1 MDKKLNFT
9 DLCNFYA
16 KASGVPAAEAESFVH
31 AFFEI
36 VVEGLEKDGAVKIN
50 GLGTFKLVEVE
61 SRSSV
66 NINTGER
73 FEIDGHKR
81 LTFVPAD
88 SLKEIINA
96 PFAMFEPV
104 EVEDDFDDD
113 DDDKDV
119 ANEDASLDE
128 ALVAEEQE
136 ETVIDS
142 LKGVAEEQ
150 APVEEIAPVA
160 EIIEEATETS
170 EEPIS
175 VESEEV
181 TAVDTEELA
190 AERAIAPEVA
200 EEVIEEKIA
209 EEVSTFVAK
218 VEIEEEMPI
227 EAASENVSNAAN
239 VEIEE
244 EMPID
249 EADYATEEVAA
260 ENIVEPVSLSAEAH
274 NEESAEVVIE
284 ETSEEVIEEVA
295 GESLNESIDDHQIEN
310 TEKKPEEKEVV
321 PAVAKEKIT
330 PIKAKSLYFDTLP
343 RKKKSNKF
351 LKVVIVLAVVAL
363 CAGAAFIGMWYYENK
378 YNGPVFVNEQIA
390 VIEKV
395 ETPVVEVPAD
405 TLTQSADSIVATEDS
420 LSVVAA
426 DTVAMEPEIIR
437 QKDSV
442 AEQPQ
447 IKEVKKP
454 VERFKIVDALA
465 VRELST
471 IFVAD
476 TTDYRITG
484 TLCTHKVKSEETL
497 IRISLNHYGDKRLWP
512 YIVKYNNMVRPN
524 DLACDMV
531 LKIPRLVPRK

>member
-16 KASGVPAAEAESFVH
+16 KAAGVPAAEAESFVH

-113 DDDKDV
+113 DDEKDA
-119 ANEDASLDE
+119 ANEDASLEE
-128 ALVAEEQE
+128 APVAEELDETATDSIE
-136 ETVIDS
+136 EA
-142 LKGVAEEQ
+142 AEEQ
-150 APVEEIAPVA
+150 APVEEIATVAEITEEATDTPEEPIIVENEEVVAVEAEEPVA
-160 EIIEEATETS
+160 EEIIEPE
-170 EEPIS
+170 
-175 VESEEV
+175 
-181 TAVDTEELA
+181 A
-190 AERAIAPEVA
+190 AEET
-200 EEVIEEKIA
+200 IEEEIA
-209 EEVSTFVAK
+209 DEGSTFVAK
-218 VEIEEEMPI
+218 VEIEEEMPV
-227 EAASENVSNAAN
+227 EAASEDVSRAVNA
-239 VEIEE
+239 EIEE

-249 EADYATEEVAA
+249 EADYAAEEVAA
-260 ENIVEPVSLSAEAH
+260 GNIAGPVPVPEEAPVEEPAEEAMEDTP
-274 NEESAEVVIE
+274 EEI
-284 ETSEEVIEEVA
+284 IEEVA
-295 GESLNESIDDHQIEN
+295 EEPQSESVEEPQIEN
-310 TEKKPEEKEVV
+310 VEEKPEKKEVV
-321 PAVAKEKIT
+321 PAVAKETIT
-330 PIKAKSLYFDTLP
+330 PIKEKSLYFDTLP

-351 LKVVIVLAVVAL
+351 LKVVIVLAVVAF

-378 YNGPVFVNEQIA
+378 YNGPVFVKEQIA

-405 TLTQSADSIVATEDS
+405 TLTQSADSVVATEDS

-497 IRISLNHYGDKRLWP
+497 IRISLSHYGDKRLWP

-524 DLACDMV
+524 DLACDMM

>member
-16 KASGVPAAEAESFVH
+16 KAAGVPVAEAESFVH

-113 DDDKDV
+113 DEKDA
-119 ANEDASLDE
+119 ANEDASLEE
-128 ALVAEEQE
+128 APVAEEQDETATDSIE
-136 ETVIDS
+136 EA
-142 LKGVAEEQ
+142 AEEQ
-150 APVEEIAPVA
+150 APVEEIAALAEITEEATDTPEEPIIVENEEVVAVEAEEPVA
-160 EIIEEATETS
+160 EEIIEPE
-170 EEPIS
+170 
-175 VESEEV
+175 
-181 TAVDTEELA
+181 A
-190 AERAIAPEVA
+190 AEET
-200 EEVIEEKIA
+200 IEEEIA
-209 EEVSTFVAK
+209 DEGSTFVAK
-218 VEIEEEMPI
+218 VEIEEEMPV
-227 EAASENVSNAAN
+227 EAASEDVSRTVNA
-239 VEIEE
+239 EIEE

-249 EADYATEEVAA
+249 EADYAAEEVAA
-260 ENIVEPVSLSAEAH
+260 GNIAEPVQVLEEAPVEEPAEEAMEDTP
-274 NEESAEVVIE
+274 EEIV
-284 ETSEEVIEEVA
+284 EEVA
-295 GESLNESIDDHQIEN
+295 EEPQSESVEEPQIDNIE
-310 TEKKPEEKEVV
+310 EKPEEKEVV

-330 PIKAKSLYFDTLP
+330 PIKEKSLYFDTLP

-351 LKVVIVLAVVAL
+351 LKVVITLAIIAL
-363 CAGAAFIGMWYYENK
+363 CAGAAFIGWWYYENK
-378 YNGPVFVNEQIA
+378 YNEPVPVKEQIA

-405 TLTQSADSIVATEDS
+405 TLTQSADSVVATEDS

-426 DTVAMEPEIIR
+426 DTLAMEPEIIR

-447 IKEVKKP
+447 KKEVKKP

>member
-113 DDDKDV
+113 DDKDV

-128 ALVAEEQE
+128 APVAEEQE
-136 ETVIDS
+136 EAIIDS
-142 LKGVAEEQ
+142 VEGVAEEQ
-150 APVEEIAPVA
+150 APVEEISPAT

-181 TAVDTEELA
+181 TAVATEELA
-190 AERAIAPEVA
+190 AERVIEPEVA

-209 EEVSTFVAK
+209 EEVSTFLAK
-218 VEIEEEMPI
+218 VEIEEEMPV
-227 EAASENVSNAAN
+227 EAASEDVSRAVN

-249 EADYATEEVAA
+249 EADYAAEEVAA
-260 ENIVEPVSLSAEAH
+260 GNIAEPVQVLEEAPVEEPAEEAMEDTP
-274 NEESAEVVIE
+274 EEIV
-284 ETSEEVIEEVA
+284 EEVA
-295 GESLNESIDDHQIEN
+295 EEPQSESVEEPQIDNIE
-310 TEKKPEEKEVV
+310 EKPEEKEVV

-330 PIKAKSLYFDTLP
+330 PIKEKSLYFDTLP

-351 LKVVIVLAVVAL
+351 LKVVIFLAVVAL

-378 YNGPVFVNEQIA
+378 YYRPVFVKEQIA

-405 TLTQSADSIVATEDS
+405 TLTQSADSVVATEDS
-420 LSVVAA
+420 LSVVAV

>member
-128 ALVAEEQE
+128 APVAEEQE
-136 ETVIDS
+136 EAVIDS
-142 LKGVAEEQ
+142 VEGVAEEQ
-150 APVEEIAPVA
+150 TPVEEISPAT

-227 EAASENVSNAAN
+227 EAASENVSSAAN

-249 EADYATEEVAA
+249 EADYAAEEVAA
-260 ENIVEPVSLSAEAH
+260 GNIAGPVPVPEEAPVEEPAEEAMEDTP
-274 NEESAEVVIE
+274 EEI
-284 ETSEEVIEEVA
+284 IEEVVEEPQS
-295 GESLNESIDDHQIEN
+295 ESVEEPQIEN

-321 PAVAKEKIT
+321 PAVAKETIT
-330 PIKAKSLYFDTLP
+330 PIKEKSLYFDTLP

-351 LKVVIVLAVVAL
+351 LKVVIVLAVVAF

-395 ETPVVEVPAD
+395 ETPILEVPAD
-405 TLTQSADSIVATEDS
+405 TLTQSADSVVATEDS
-420 LSVVAA
+420 IAVAA
-426 DTVAMEPEIIR
+426 DSVATEPEVIE

-442 AEQPQ
+442 IVQPQ
-447 IKEVKKP
+447 IKEEKKP
-454 VERFKIVDALA
+454 AERLKIVDALA

-476 TTDYRITG
+476 TTDYRIAG

>member
-128 ALVAEEQE
+128 APVAEEQE
-136 ETVIDS
+136 EAVIDS
-142 LKGVAEEQ
+142 VKGVAEEQ
-150 APVEEIAPVA
+150 TPVEEISPAI

-170 EEPIS
+170 EETIS

-181 TAVDTEELA
+181 TAVATEEP
-190 AERAIAPEVA
+190 AERVIEPEVA

-227 EAASENVSNAAN
+227 EAASENVSSAAN

-249 EADYATEEVAA
+249 EADYPTEEVAA
-260 ENIVEPVSLSAEAH
+260 ENIVEPLSLSAEAH

-284 ETSEEVIEEVA
+284 ETSEEIIEEVA
-295 GESLNESIDDHQIEN
+295 EEPLNESIDDHQIEN
-310 TEKKPEEKEVV
+310 TEKKPEEKEVA

-351 LKVVIVLAVVAL
+351 LKVVIFLAVVAL

-378 YNGPVFVNEQIA
+378 YNRPVFVKEQIA

-405 TLTQSADSIVATEDS
+405 TLTQSADSVVATEDS
-420 LSVVAA
+420 LSVVAV

>member
-113 DDDKDV
+113 DDKDV

-128 ALVAEEQE
+128 APVAEEQE
-136 ETVIDS
+136 EAVIDS
-142 LKGVAEEQ
+142 VEGVAEEQ
-150 APVEEIAPVA
+150 APVEEISPAT

-181 TAVDTEELA
+181 TAVATEELA
-190 AERAIAPEVA
+190 AERVIEPEVA

-209 EEVSTFVAK
+209 EEVSTFLAK
-218 VEIEEEMPI
+218 VEIEEEMPV
-227 EAASENVSNAAN
+227 EAASEDVSRAVN

-249 EADYATEEVAA
+249 EADYAAEEVAA
-260 ENIVEPVSLSAEAH
+260 GNIAEPVQVLEEAPVEEPAEEAMEDTP
-274 NEESAEVVIE
+274 EEIV
-284 ETSEEVIEEVA
+284 EEVA
-295 GESLNESIDDHQIEN
+295 EEPQSESVEEPQIDNIE
-310 TEKKPEEKEVV
+310 EKPEEKEVV

-330 PIKAKSLYFDTLP
+330 PIKEKSLYFDTLP

-351 LKVVIVLAVVAL
+351 LKVVIFLAVVAL

-378 YNGPVFVNEQIA
+378 YYRPVFVKEQIA

-405 TLTQSADSIVATEDS
+405 TLTQSADSVVATEDS
-420 LSVVAA
+420 LSVVAV

>member
-16 KASGVPAAEAESFVH
+16 KAAGVPAAEAESFVH

-113 DDDKDV
+113 DDEKDA

-128 ALVAEEQE
+128 APVAEEQDETATDSIE
-136 ETVIDS
+136 EA
-142 LKGVAEEQ
+142 AEEQ
-150 APVEEIAPVA
+150 APVEEIAAVAEITEEATDTPEEPIIVENEEVVAVEAEEPVA
-160 EIIEEATETS
+160 EEIIEPE
-170 EEPIS
+170 
-175 VESEEV
+175 
-181 TAVDTEELA
+181 A
-190 AERAIAPEVA
+190 AEET
-200 EEVIEEKIA
+200 IEEEEIA
-209 EEVSTFVAK
+209 DEGSTFVAK
-218 VEIEEEMPI
+218 VEIEEEMPV
-227 EAASENVSNAAN
+227 EAASEDVSRAVNA
-239 VEIEE
+239 EIEE

-249 EADYATEEVAA
+249 EADYATEEIAA

-274 NEESAEVVIE
+274 NEESAEEAMEDTPE
-284 ETSEEVIEEVA
+284 EIIEEVA
-295 GESLNESIDDHQIEN
+295 EEPQSESVEEPQIEN
-310 TEKKPEEKEVV
+310 TEKKPEEKEVA

-378 YNGPVFVNEQIA
+378 YNGPVFVKEQIA

-405 TLTQSADSIVATEDS
+405 TLAQPADSIVAAEDS
-420 LSVVAA
+420 IAVAA
-426 DTVAMEPEIIR
+426 DSVATEPEVIE

-442 AEQPQ
+442 VVQPQ
-447 IKEVKKP
+447 IKEEKKP
-454 VERFKIVDALA
+454 AERLKIVDALA

-476 TTDYRITG
+476 TTDYRIAG

-497 IRISLNHYGDKRLWP
+497 IRISLSHYGDKRLWP

-531 LKIPRLVPRK
+531 LKIPRLVPRN

>member
-16 KASGVPAAEAESFVH
+16 KASGLPAAEAESFVH

-128 ALVAEEQE
+128 APVAEEQE
-136 ETVIDS
+136 EAVIDS
-142 LKGVAEEQ
+142 VKGVAEEQ
-150 APVEEIAPVA
+150 TPVEEISPAI
-160 EIIEEATETS
+160 EILEEATETS
-170 EEPIS
+170 EETIS

-181 TAVDTEELA
+181 TAVATEEP
-190 AERAIAPEVA
+190 AERVIEPEVA

-227 EAASENVSNAAN
+227 EAASENVSSAAN

-274 NEESAEVVIE
+274 NEESAEMVIE
-284 ETSEEVIEEVA
+284 ETSEEIIEEVA
-295 GESLNESIDDHQIEN
+295 EEPLNESIDDHQIEN
-310 TEKKPEEKEVV
+310 TEKKPEEKEVA

-351 LKVVIVLAVVAL
+351 LKVVIFLAVVAL

-378 YNGPVFVNEQIA
+378 YNGPIFVKEQIA

-405 TLTQSADSIVATEDS
+405 TLTQSADSVVATEDS

>member
-1 MDKKLNFT
+1 
-9 DLCNFYA
+9 
-16 KASGVPAAEAESFVH
+16 
-31 AFFEI
+31 
-36 VVEGLEKDGAVKIN
+36 
-50 GLGTFKLVEVE
+50 
-61 SRSSV
+61 
-66 NINTGER
+66 
-73 FEIDGHKR
+73 

-113 DDDKDV
+113 DDKDV

-128 ALVAEEQE
+128 APVAEEQE
-136 ETVIDS
+136 EAIIDS
-142 LKGVAEEQ
+142 VEGVAEEQ
-150 APVEEIAPVA
+150 APVEEISPAT

-181 TAVDTEELA
+181 TAVATEELA
-190 AERAIAPEVA
+190 AERVIEPEVA

-209 EEVSTFVAK
+209 EEVSTFLAK
-218 VEIEEEMPI
+218 VEIEEEMPV
-227 EAASENVSNAAN
+227 EAASEDVSRAVN

-249 EADYATEEVAA
+249 EADYAAEEVAA
-260 ENIVEPVSLSAEAH
+260 GNIAEPVQVLEEAPVEEPAEEAMEDTP
-274 NEESAEVVIE
+274 EEIV
-284 ETSEEVIEEVA
+284 EEVA
-295 GESLNESIDDHQIEN
+295 EEPQSESVEEPQIEN
-310 TEKKPEEKEVV
+310 VEVKPEEKEVV

-330 PIKAKSLYFDTLP
+330 PIKEKSLYFDTLP

-351 LKVVIVLAVVAL
+351 LKVVIFLAVVAL

-378 YNGPVFVNEQIA
+378 YYRPVFVKEQIA

-476 TTDYRITG
+476 TTDYRIAG

-497 IRISLNHYGDKRLWP
+497 IRISLSHYGDKRLWP

>member
-16 KASGVPAAEAESFVH
+16 KAAGVPAAEAESFLH

-113 DDDKDV
+113 DDEKDA
-119 ANEDASLDE
+119 ANEDASLEE
-128 ALVAEEQE
+128 APVAEEQD
-136 ETVIDS
+136 ETATDS
-142 LKGVAEEQ
+142 IEGAAEEQ
-150 APVEEIAPVA
+150 APVEEIAAVAEITEEATDTPEESIIVENEEVVAVEAEEPVA
-160 EIIEEATETS
+160 EEIIEPEAAEEIIEEE
-170 EEPIS
+170 
-175 VESEEV
+175 
-181 TAVDTEELA
+181 
-190 AERAIAPEVA
+190 IADEG
-200 EEVIEEKIA
+200 
-209 EEVSTFVAK
+209 STFVAK
-218 VEIEEEMPI
+218 VEIEEEMPV
-227 EAASENVSNAAN
+227 EAASEDVSRTVN

-249 EADYATEEVAA
+249 EADYAAEEVAA
-260 ENIVEPVSLSAEAH
+260 GNIAEPVPVPEEAPVEEPAEEAMEDTP
-274 NEESAEVVIE
+274 EEI
-284 ETSEEVIEEVA
+284 IEEVA
-295 GESLNESIDDHQIEN
+295 EEPQSESVEEPQIVNVE
-310 TEKKPEEKEVV
+310 EKPEEKEVV

-330 PIKAKSLYFDTLP
+330 PIKEKSLYFDTLP

-351 LKVVIVLAVVAL
+351 LKVVIVLAVVAF

-395 ETPVVEVPAD
+395 ETPILEVPAD
-405 TLTQSADSIVATEDS
+405 TLAQPADSIVAAEDS
-420 LSVVAA
+420 IAVAA
-426 DTVAMEPEIIR
+426 DSVATEPEVIE

-442 AEQPQ
+442 VVQPQ
-447 IKEVKKP
+447 IKEEKKP

-476 TTDYRITG
+476 TTDYRIAG

-531 LKIPRLVPRK
+531 LKIPRLVPRN

>member
-113 DDDKDV
+113 DDKDV

-128 ALVAEEQE
+128 APVAEEQE
-136 ETVIDS
+136 EAIIDS
-142 LKGVAEEQ
+142 VEGVAEEQ
-150 APVEEIAPVA
+150 APVEEISPAT

-181 TAVDTEELA
+181 TAVATEELA
-190 AERAIAPEVA
+190 AERVIEPEVA

-209 EEVSTFVAK
+209 EEVSTFLAK
-218 VEIEEEMPI
+218 VEIEEEMPV
-227 EAASENVSNAAN
+227 EAASEDVSRAVN

-249 EADYATEEVAA
+249 EADYAAEEVAA
-260 ENIVEPVSLSAEAH
+260 GNIAEPVQVPEEAPVEELAEEAVEDTP
-274 NEESAEVVIE
+274 EESV
-284 ETSEEVIEEVA
+284 EEVA
-295 GESLNESIDDHQIEN
+295 EEPQSESVEEPQIEN
-310 TEKKPEEKEVV
+310 VEEKPEEKEVV

-330 PIKAKSLYFDTLP
+330 PIKEKSLYFDTLP

-351 LKVVIVLAVVAL
+351 LKVVIALAIIAL
-363 CAGAAFIGMWYYENK
+363 CAGAAFIGWWYYENK
-378 YNGPVFVNEQIA
+378 YNRPVFVKEQIA

-405 TLTQSADSIVATEDS
+405 TLTQSADSVVATEDS
-420 LSVVAA
+420 LSVVAV

>member
-16 KASGVPAAEAESFVH
+16 KAAGVPTAEAESFVH

-113 DDDKDV
+113 DDEKDA
-119 ANEDASLDE
+119 ANEDASLEE
-128 ALVAEEQE
+128 APVAEQQDETATDSIE
-136 ETVIDS
+136 EA
-142 LKGVAEEQ
+142 AEEQ
-150 APVEEIAPVA
+150 APVEEIAAVAEITEEATDTPEEPIIVENEEAVAVEAEEPVA
-160 EIIEEATETS
+160 EEIIEPE
-170 EEPIS
+170 
-175 VESEEV
+175 
-181 TAVDTEELA
+181 A
-190 AERAIAPEVA
+190 AEET
-200 EEVIEEKIA
+200 IEEEIA
-209 EEVSTFVAK
+209 DEGSTFVAK
-218 VEIEEEMPI
+218 VEIEEEMPV
-227 EAASENVSNAAN
+227 EAASEDVSRAVNA
-239 VEIEE
+239 EIEE

-249 EADYATEEVAA
+249 EADYAAVEVTAGNIAEPVPVPEEVPVEEPA
-260 ENIVEPVSLSAEAH
+260 EEAMEDTP
-274 NEESAEVVIE
+274 EEI
-284 ETSEEVIEEVA
+284 IEEVA
-295 GESLNESIDDHQIEN
+295 EEPQSESVEEPQIVNVE
-310 TEKKPEEKEVV
+310 EKPEEKEVV

-330 PIKAKSLYFDTLP
+330 PIKEKSLYFDTLP

-351 LKVVIVLAVVAL
+351 LKVVIALAIIAL
-363 CAGAAFIGMWYYENK
+363 CAGAAFIGWWYYENK
-378 YNGPVFVNEQIA
+378 YNVPVPAKEQIA
-390 VIEKV
+390 VVEKV

-405 TLTQSADSIVATEDS
+405 TLALPADSIVAAEDS
-420 LSVVAA
+420 IAVAA
-426 DTVAMEPEIIR
+426 DSVATEPEVIE

-442 AEQPQ
+442 VVQHQ
-447 IKEVKKP
+447 IKEEKKP
-454 VERFKIVDALA
+454 AERLKIVDALA

-476 TTDYRITG
+476 TTDYRIAG

-531 LKIPRLVPRK
+531 LKIPRLVPRN

>member
-16 KASGVPAAEAESFVH
+16 KAAGVTAAEAESFVH

-113 DDDKDV
+113 DDEKDA
-119 ANEDASLDE
+119 ANEDASLEE
-128 ALVAEEQE
+128 APVAEELD
-136 ETVIDS
+136 ETATDS
-142 LKGVAEEQ
+142 IEVAAEEQ
-150 APVEEIAPVA
+150 VPVEEIAAVAEITEEATDTPEEPIIVENEEVVAVEAEEPVA
-160 EIIEEATETS
+160 EEIIES
-170 EEPIS
+170 E
-175 VESEEV
+175 
-181 TAVDTEELA
+181 A
-190 AERAIAPEVA
+190 AEETIKEEIADEG
-200 EEVIEEKIA
+200 
-209 EEVSTFVAK
+209 STFVAK
-218 VEIEEEMPI
+218 VEIEEEMPV
-227 EAASENVSNAAN
+227 EAASEDVSRTVNA
-239 VEIEE
+239 EIEE

-249 EADYATEEVAA
+249 EADYAAEEVAA
-260 ENIVEPVSLSAEAH
+260 GNIAEPVPVPEEAPVEEPAEEAM
-274 NEESAEVVIE
+274 EDTPKEI
-284 ETSEEVIEEVA
+284 IEEVA
-295 GESLNESIDDHQIEN
+295 EEPQSESVEEPQIEN
-310 TEKKPEEKEVV
+310 VEVKPEEKEVV

-330 PIKAKSLYFDTLP
+330 PIKEKSLYFDTLP

-390 VIEKV
+390 IVEKV
-395 ETPVVEVPAD
+395 ETPVAEVPAD
-405 TLTQSADSIVATEDS
+405 TLAQLADSIVAAEDS
-420 LSVVAA
+420 IAVAA
-426 DTVAMEPEIIR
+426 DSVATEPEVIE

-442 AEQPQ
+442 VVQPQ

-476 TTDYRITG
+476 TTDYRIAG

-524 DLACDMV
+524 DLACDMM
-531 LKIPRLVPRK
+531 LKIPRLVPRN